1 MAYRLICLIVDHVRG
16 TLRSLHH
23 AQLCV
28 AIDHH
33 EREVQ
38 RIDDEASAMRVAQIR
53 HERAANALRRRLADL
68 A

>member
-1 MAYRLICLIVDHVRG
+1 MFYRLICLIAEHVRS

-23 AQLCV
+23 AQLLV
-28 AIDHH
+28 AIAEH